1 MMGELQKEI
10 DKNYDSFVAML
21 PTLIATH
28 RDQYA
33 LMKNGEVLGYYSSAV
48 DARTAAE
55 TFISDKLYSI
65 QRVTDSPVDLGYFS
79 HAVYSHNVQS

>member
-79 HAVYSHNVQS
+79 HAVHSHNVQS

>member
-1 MMGELQKEI
+1 M
-10 DKNYDSFVAML
+10 
-21 PTLIATH
+21 H

-33 LMKNGEVLGYYSSAV
+33 LMKNCAVLSYYSSAV

-55 TFISDKLYSI
+55 AFISDKLYSI

-79 HAVYSHNVQS
+79 HAVYSNSVQP